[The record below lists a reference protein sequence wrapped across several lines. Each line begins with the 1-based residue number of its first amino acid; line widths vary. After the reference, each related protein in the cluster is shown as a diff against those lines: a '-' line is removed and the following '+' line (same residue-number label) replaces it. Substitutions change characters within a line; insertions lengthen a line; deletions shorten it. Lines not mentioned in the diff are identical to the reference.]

1 MKKTLLI
8 LTSALLSFSLFGCAL
23 QERLTFTTSKTGTAD
38 TDAATGASQ
47 TETADSQYIYGVISS
62 VDDEIKIDLV
72 ETPEGS
78 ALMSMENEGNGFRKG
93 QDFGMEPGMG
103 GEFRKGPHAG
113 QDSEDDSTVS
123 PSPEGNNEQQ
133 KNSTPP
139 ALNDGTT
146 NTPSPSEGMTPPDL
160 NEGSAPSLPFQ
171 DSDEA
176 PSMPAP
182 PDGTELPENGQMP
195 APSDPS
201 ASSQEGSG
209 ETGQDNRK
217 AMRPGNGTEGQH
229 DNRPAGGPPG
239 SQNGKGSIDT
249 SALTKTGDTLSVDPD
264 EIKIKRQ
271 ESGGTSTIKAEALS
285 EGDLVKIVYK
295 DGNVSELVVVTINSF
310 QQIKNEVPSNVPET
324 GNGDLV

>member
-23 QERLTFTTSKTGTAD
+23 QERLTFTTSGTGTAD
-38 TDAATGASQ
+38 TAAATEASQ
-47 TETADSQYIYGVISS
+47 TETADSQDIYGVINS

-103 GEFRKGPHAG
+103 GEFRKGPHGG

-171 DSDEA
+171 GPDEA
-176 PSMPAP
+176 QKMPAP
-182 PDGTELPENGQMP
+182 PDGMELPENGQMP
-195 APSDPS
+195 DPS
-201 ASSQEGSG
+201 TSSSEDT
-209 ETGQDNRK
+209 EEAGQDDRK
-217 AMRPGNGTEGQH
+217 AMRPGDGTKGQNGG
-229 DNRPAGGPPG
+229 RPAGGHPG
-239 SQNGKGSIDT
+239 SRNGMGSIDT

-271 ESGGTSTIKAEALS
+271 ESGGTSTINADVLN

-295 DGNVSELVVVTINSF
+295 DGKVSELVVVTINSF
-310 QQIKNEVPSNVPET
+310 QQIKNEVPSSVPEK
-324 GNGDLV
+324 GN

>member
-23 QERLTFTTSKTGTAD
+23 QERLTFTTSGTGTAD
-38 TDAATGASQ
+38 TAAATGASQ
-47 TETADSQYIYGVISS
+47 TETADSQDIYGVINS

-103 GEFRKGPHAG
+103 GEFRKGPHGG

-123 PSPEGNNEQQ
+123 PSLEGNNEQQ

-146 NTPSPSEGMTPPDL
+146 NTPSPSEDMTPPDL

-171 DSDEA
+171 GPDEA
-176 PSMPAP
+176 QKMPAP
-182 PDGTELPENGQMP
+182 PDGMELPENGQMP
-195 APSDPS
+195 DPS
-201 ASSQEGSG
+201 TSSSEDT
-209 ETGQDNRK
+209 EEAGQNDRK
-217 AMRPGNGTEGQH
+217 AMRPEDGTRGQNGG
-229 DNRPAGGPPG
+229 RPAGGHSG
-239 SQNGKGSIDT
+239 SRNGMCSIDT
-249 SALTKTGDTLSVDPD
+249 SALTKTGDTLSVDLD

-271 ESGGTSTIKAEALS
+271 ESGGTSTIKADALN

-295 DGNVSELVVVTINSF
+295 DGKVSELVVVTINSF
-310 QQIKNEVPSNVPET
+310 QQIKNEVPSGVPDK